1 MEQINT
7 VIEQWHERIGPLQQ
21 KAVESRSAYLA
32 SAAALEK
39 LKTPIPGDGLAT
51 RAGGYLRKAF
61 GYAFRAPV
69 LLYQQDLAKLGMQRD
84 QSTLDRFIT
93 DTVSRLANEIIP
105 ALEKAAPQDAAKI
118 ETLQK
123 ALDAGAR
130 ARSASDIAAIS
141 CAQASGSMQWANNKY
156 YFNALQ
162 RSRNSERD
170 LNAAKEALH
179 DFNARLSAAGFEGAR
194 FDEIADVTFSKFGPE
209 YSRSNSAKFSN
220 ARFRLEGQ
228 RDAVTVQVDEV
239 KASLLD
245 ALDAAAGKLGFK
257 TKAFESLIS
266 AAHQR
271 IKPPQASI
279 SGAPPKADF

>member
-32 SAAALEK
+32 VSADLEK
-39 LKTPIPGDGLAT
+39 LKTPVPEGGLVART
-51 RAGGYLRKAF
+51 GGYLRKAF
-61 GYAFRAPV
+61 SYAFRAPV
-69 LLYQQDLAKLGMQRD
+69 LLYNQDLAKLGMQRD
-84 QSTLDRFIT
+84 QSILDRFIT
-93 DTVSRLANEIIP
+93 DTVSNLAGEILP
-105 ALEKAAPQDAAKI
+105 ALGKTAPQDALKI
-118 ETLQK
+118 EALQK
-123 ALDAGAR
+123 ALDAGVK

-141 CAQASGSMQWANNKY
+141 CAQAGGSMQWANNKY

-170 LNAAKEALH
+170 LNGAAKALR
-179 DFNARLSAAGFEGAR
+179 DFNASLEAAGFKEVR
-194 FDEIADVTFSKFGPE
+194 FDDVSDVTFSKFGPE
-209 YSRSNSAKFSN
+209 YSGSNGAKFSD

-228 RDAVTVQVDEV
+228 RGAVTSQLDTV
-239 KASLLD
+239 KAGLLD
-245 ALDAAAGKLGFK
+245 ALDAAAGSLGIK

-271 IKPPQASI
+271 IKPPQAAI
-279 SGAPPKADF
+279 GGAPPKADF